1 MGMIVFLHIP
11 KTAGSSF
18 HFVLENNL
26 GVSFCHTGHTQ
37 TRVFNNQ
44 DLTFA
49 KKIFPNLRGI
59 GGHNLV
65 APLSLSSPDVF
76 HMTFLREPLSRVLSN
91 YQEKVIHRQRRGQR
105 VVGFEEAL
113 QTDEEL
119 GNLQVKLMAGSSNL
133 EEAKRYLREC
143 QFVGLTEK
151 FDLSMHVLQK
161 SCPFPLDVRYK
172 KSREQSDNR
181 IRKQLEAD
189 PHAMELLR
197 DHNRLDMELYEYA
210 VREIFPRLCRQ
221 AGFEPDQKTS
231 SLDTFS
237 SRMDWRRRFCRF
249 YNRIVYRNLCK
260 LRRQGEPF
268 NWNDESAV
276 KREALR

>member
-1 MGMIVFLHIP
+1 MIVFLHIP

-37 TRVFNNQ
+37 TRVFNQ
-44 DLTFA
+44 EDLTFA
-49 KKIFPNLRGI
+49 KRIFPGLKGI

-65 APLSLSSPDVF
+65 APLNLSSPDIF

-91 YQEKVIHRQRRGQR
+91 YQEKALHRRKRGQLALE
-105 VVGFEEAL
+105 FEEAL
-113 QTDEEL
+113 RTDQEL

-133 EEAKRYLREC
+133 EAAKHYLRQC

-151 FDLSMHVLQK
+151 FDLSLLVLQK

-172 KSREQSDNR
+172 KSREQTDNS

-189 PHAMELLR
+189 PRAMELLR
-197 DHNRLDMELYEYA
+197 EHNRLDMELYDYA
-210 VREIFPRLCRQ
+210 VREIFPQLCSR
-221 AGFEPDQKTS
+221 AGLDPDEKVAP
-231 SLDTFS
+231 LNTFNEGNDLKRKLS
-237 SRMDWRRRFCRF
+237 RF
-249 YNRIVYRNLCK
+249 YNRTVYRNLCK
-260 LRRQGEPF
+260 VQRKGEPF
-268 NWNDESAV
+268 NWNDESLV
-276 KREALR
+276 KRESLHR